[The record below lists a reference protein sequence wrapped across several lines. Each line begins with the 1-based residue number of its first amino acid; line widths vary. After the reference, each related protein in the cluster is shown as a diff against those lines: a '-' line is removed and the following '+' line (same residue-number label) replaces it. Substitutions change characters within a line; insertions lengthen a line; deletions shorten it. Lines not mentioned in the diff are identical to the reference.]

1 MERADDGIMDDK
13 AVAALNG
20 EKRGKIA
27 KRDSATRKGR
37 KSLVAE
43 ARNVYQSP
51 YENGEGKG
59 IVCVEL

>member
-1 MERADDGIMDDK
+1 MERADYGIMDAK

-27 KRDSATRKGR
+27 KRDSAKRKGR

-43 ARNVYQSP
+43 ERNVYEHGCLS
-51 YENGEGKG
+51 KS
-59 IVCVEL
+59 V